1 MLQVH
6 DSAAR
11 WRSFFEETS
20 ANEISNFAAQW
31 PEKTGFLQSFEDVQS
46 WDPRFAELILNHPRK
61 VIEQGETVLTD
72 LCATAGHDAEPKL
85 LINHLPPDSKVEL
98 RDVGSERVEQFIS
111 SEVIVTKVSEL
122 KPRIYN
128 AHFKCSCDFEIEIPQ
143 PNELELIEPLEC
155 PEGLGCGRKTKGAN
169 AVRIELIPEKSS
181 LVDNQWIEIQEL
193 PENIQGGANPARMHV
208 LAEGDLAGTHAP
220 GNRITVNAIPY
231 IRTQKKAG
239 QKTPMFDTY
248 LSLISS
254 EHRNTPLEEVIIS
267 DEDIQAIQ
275 DLASRDDIFEVMI
288 RSIAPSI
295 YATDQ
300 LLWVKRSLVLQLFG
314 GVPRKQADGTRTRG
328 DIHILLMGDPG
339 VAKSQ
344 LLKFMGNLSPRGKF
358 TTGGGTTAAGLT
370 AAAVRDTFNDG
381 RFSLEAG
388 ALVLADLGLCAVDEF
403 DKMSPQDRGAMHE
416 AMEQQLI
423 NINKGGLSAS
433 MRTRCAILA
442 AANPRTGKFKPRG
455 ANAELP
461 FDEVDLLPA
470 MLSRFDVIW
479 LIRDEPEASV
489 DERIAQHI
497 IRTRRSGVPEHLID
511 TGMAVDPLY
520 VSEARQE
527 NIDINGEEIIP
538 TQLLKKYIAYSK
550 RRIFPSLNDEAMD
563 HLVEFYKT
571 SRRRKENFDGVTQA
585 YAEDA
590 PRMTARTLEG
600 LVRISEAH
608 ARLYL
613 REEATIEDAK
623 LAIAVVKHW
632 RHAASGDEFDEITLR
647 TGVTRNKRSAER
659 VITSVVRNLI
669 REMGGECT
677 TTDVYNVAIEQG
689 FDEETADRVLS
700 TLHTRGTLFSPRL
713 GLWRLS

>member
-11 WRSFFEETS
+11 WRSFFEETC

-31 PEKTGFLQSFEDVQS
+31 PEKTGFIQSFEDVQS

-61 VIEQGETVLTD
+61 VIQDGVTVLTQ
-72 LCATAGHDAEPKL
+72 LCSESGHDVDPRL
-85 LINHLPPDSKVEL
+85 LVNQLPPDSKVEL
-98 RDVGSERVEQFIS
+98 REVGSERVEQFIS

-122 KPRIYN
+122 KPRIYH
-128 AHFKCSCDFEIEIPQ
+128 AHFKCSCDYEIEIPQ
-143 PNELELIEPLEC
+143 PNEQDLIEPLEC
-155 PEGLGCGRKTKGAN
+155 PDGLGCGRKTKGAN
-169 AVRIELIPEKSS
+169 AVRIELIAEKSS

-193 PENIQGGANPARMHV
+193 PENTQGGANPARMHV

-220 GNRITVNAIPY
+220 GDRITVNAIPY
-231 IRTQKKAG
+231 IRTQKKGG

-254 EHRNTPLEEVIIS
+254 EYRNTPLEEFRIS
-267 DEDIQAIQ
+267 DEDIQAIR

-300 LLWVKRSLVLQLFG
+300 LEWVKRSLVLQLFG

-403 DKMSPQDRGAMHE
+403 DKMDQKDRGAMHE

-433 MRTRCAILA
+433 MRTRCAVLA
-442 AANPRTGKFKPRG
+442 AANPRTGKFRART

-461 FDEVDLLPA
+461 FDEVELQPA
-470 MLSRFDVIW
+470 MLSRFDIIW

-497 IRTRRSGVPEHLID
+497 IRTRRAGVAEQLID
-511 TGMAVDPLY
+511 TGQVVDPLY
-520 VSEARQE
+520 ASEARQE

-550 RRIFPSLNDEAMD
+550 RHIFPSLNDEATD

-571 SRRRKENFDGVTQA
+571 SRGRKHNFDETYDV
-585 YAEDA
+585 DA

-632 RHAASGDEFDEITLR
+632 RHEASGDEFDEITLR

-659 VITSVVRNLI
+659 VITSLVRNLI
-669 REMGGECT
+669 RELGGECT
-677 TTDVYNVAIEQG
+677 TTEVYNVAIEQG

-713 GLWRLS
+713 GLWRLA